1 MPDFCDDATTLRR
14 PRQPA
19 VGWHTENYPGVRFGL
34 LLVIG
39 VGTLAALAGCG
50 DDDKYKPGGGYT
62 FPGKNRDGKGFGGGS
77 RV

>member
-1 MPDFCDDATTLRR
+1 MPTATTPRPFAARANPRSGGTLSRR
-14 PRQPA
+14 SL
-19 VGWHTENYPGVRFGL
+19 GL

-39 VGTLAALAGCG
+39 AGALAALAGCD

>member
-1 MPDFCDDATTLRR
+1 MPTPKTPQAVAARANPLSAGTLSRR
-14 PRQPA
+14 SL
-19 VGWHTENYPGVRFGL
+19 GL

-39 VGTLAALAGCG
+39 AGALAALAGCD

>member
-1 MPDFCDDATTLRR
+1 MPTATTPQPFAARANPPSGGNLSRR
-14 PRQPA
+14 SL
-19 VGWHTENYPGVRFGL
+19 GL

>member
-1 MPDFCDDATTLRR
+1 MSTATTPQPLAARANLLSSGNLSRR
-14 PRQPA
+14 SL
-19 VGWHTENYPGVRFGL
+19 GL